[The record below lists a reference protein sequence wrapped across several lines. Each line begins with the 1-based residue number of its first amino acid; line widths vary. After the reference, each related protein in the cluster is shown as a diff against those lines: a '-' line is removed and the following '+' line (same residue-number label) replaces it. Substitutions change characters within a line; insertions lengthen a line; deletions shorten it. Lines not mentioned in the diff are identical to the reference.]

1 MSVDESLSFR
11 LSKLKTLQKFIK
23 HTPVDMSRLLQDSA
37 DVVMKDAAV
46 VENDTRSTEYTKYTS
61 FQREMYVHYA
71 FEKNLKNNAAAK
83 LANVNTYTAH
93 KWKAEYIANP
103 EADASQ
109 LNDQHKKQLVD
120 FYDEKP
126 TATIEDG
133 VEELIKIFEG
143 LAIKNSRVAEFM
155 KDECNL
161 SIKSVTRHSA
171 ERNSPKTIKARAVW
185 VAEWSAK
192 EIDYYNNCI
201 FIDES
206 GFNLNMTRG
215 KVWSRRD
222 EPAIVASSSTRAISK
237 TALGAV
243 SSSSIINVSVKEPG
257 NLKIRRVA
265 GATKRK
271 PPGDRLNVPKGSTG
285 GHFMQ
290 FIAGTMDIMDQFP

>member
-83 LANVNTYTAH
+83 LANVNTCSPPPPKKNKTGRQQ
-93 KWKAEYIANP
+93 
-103 EADASQ
+103 ASQ

>member
-103 EADASQ
+103 EAD
-109 LNDQHKKQLVD
+109 KQLVD

-271 PPGDRLNVPKGSTG
+271 APGDRLNVPKGSTG

>member
-1 MSVDESLSFR
+1 
-11 LSKLKTLQKFIK
+11 
-23 HTPVDMSRLLQDSA
+23 MSRLLQDSA

-61 FQREMYVHYA
+61 FQREMYVHYE

-83 LANVNTYTAH
+83 LANVNTHTA
-93 KWKAEYIANP
+93 
-103 EADASQ
+103 
-109 LNDQHKKQLVD
+109 LD